1 MQVDCSFKLRILDGA
16 EFMLSNAVKR
26 EEHSG
31 SFDGPVII
39 ELFANS
45 GILFGRG

>member
-1 MQVDCSFKLRILDGA
+1 MHVDCSFKLRILDGA
-16 EFMLSNAVKR
+16 KFMLSNAAKR

-39 ELFANS
+39 ELFAII
-45 GILFGRG
+45 GILFDRG